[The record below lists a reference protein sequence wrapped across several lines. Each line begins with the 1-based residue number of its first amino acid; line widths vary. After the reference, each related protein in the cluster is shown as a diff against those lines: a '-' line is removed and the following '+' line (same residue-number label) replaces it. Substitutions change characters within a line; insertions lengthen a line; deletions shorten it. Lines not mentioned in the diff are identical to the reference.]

1 MTESM
6 TESQRLRL
14 PWYGKR
20 SDINR
25 KFQKFFIDKIMEHNS
40 SIELDIDS
48 LWGLPYEDLGE
59 LAMAVVNQHL
69 EIVLG
74 QGQDYTDGSDAKCSV
89 SSHRNN
95 DRARGSWTNSY
106 RITGIKDK
114 TGDLR
119 CVCYNDILDE
129 FEFFFIPRSAYK
141 DCCKNVVEIVIERV
155 TQREGS
161 YEFTGRRTT
170 KTSKWYKYK
179 KHSFEELAGCP
190 AEH

>member
-1 MTESM
+1 MTERD
-6 TESQRLRL
+6 RLRL
-14 PWYGKR
+14 DWYSKR

-25 KFQKFFIDKIMEHNS
+25 RFQQFFIDKIYQHNS
-40 SIELDIDS
+40 TIDLDPERLKS
-48 LWGLPYEDLGE
+48 LPYEDLAE
-59 LAMAVVNQHL
+59 LAMAVINLNL
-69 EIVLG
+69 EITLG

-95 DRARGSWTNSY
+95 DKKRGCWTNSY

-119 CVCYNDILDE
+119 AVCYNDILDE
-129 FEFFFIPRSAYK
+129 FEFFLIPRSAYK

-161 YEFTGRRTT
+161 YEFTGKRNTV
-170 KTSKWYKYK
+170 KSKWYQYK
-179 KHSFEELAGCP
+179 KSTFEELAQCQV
-190 AEH
+190 ES